1 MVKSIFDS
9 DYGKEI
15 EVVDQED
22 EEEEQKKV
30 AVRSIF
36 DPPEEAKPPV
46 LDLEATETPRVDVDY
61 EEETRDLSQKKTF
74 QEFVTDRNFLR
85 EADLYMQSRFGK
97 DDGRQADESDKEFT
111 KRLLS

>member
-22 EEEEQKKV
+22 EEEEEQKKV
-30 AVRSIF
+30 TVRSIF

-61 EEETRDLSQKKTF
+61 EEETPIIFSNSEEISIKEL
-74 QEFVTDRNFLR
+74 V
-85 EADLYMQSRFGK
+85 EAVVEAPSAIRPK
-97 DDGRQADESDKEFT
+97 A
-111 KRLLS
+111 